1 MSICRDKRLRPRA
14 EVQTH
19 THGDKIN
26 IWAPLWAAGH
36 GVSEHTEAMQ
46 RSLGGHCVEAPRLH
60 QTGTHAAGTAASD
73 TSAGTTTPGGIA
85 RGGIGFPS
93 SERAHQD
100 KAHTH
105 THANFSCCPF
115 YHSGKALVMV
125 NHRKRALKLFSISII
140 IIIIIFLHCCFSM
153 SFKKKKNNTP
163 NQKNPD
169 KQTNKPLSPQQ
180 PCLSLLL
187 GQAEPRDAMRR
198 RREAGWKLLGH
209 PPSLGTPLAPAE
221 AELCP
226 RVLQGGCEGGI
237 ALSVP

>member
-153 SFKKKKNNTP
+153 SFKKKKKQHP
-163 NQKNPD
+163 KP
-169 KQTNKPLSPQQ
+169 KKPRQTNKQTTEPPAALPQ
-180 PCLSLLL
+180 PAP
-187 GQAEPRDAMRR
+187 G
-198 RREAGWKLLGH
+198 AGRTAGCDEEEEGGGLEVAGAPSIPGH
-209 PPSLGTPLAPAE
+209 PIGT
-221 AELCP
+221 
-226 RVLQGGCEGGI
+226 G
-237 ALSVP
+237 